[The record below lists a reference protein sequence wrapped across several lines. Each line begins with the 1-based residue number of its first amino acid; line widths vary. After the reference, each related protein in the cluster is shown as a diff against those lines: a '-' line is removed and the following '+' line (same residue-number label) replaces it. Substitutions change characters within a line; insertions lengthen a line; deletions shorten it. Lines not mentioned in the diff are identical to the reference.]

1 MREGERGG
9 KLVFSP
15 RITLCGGS
23 KGTAFYGPFL
33 VDGKLLE
40 TSNLIAFPSLSV
52 IEFIE
57 AAAFIEYF
65 SRRDEEG
72 GMPQK
77 FPPPSFL
84 ASQPSGVRDREGV
97 TSESPAS
104 EGADGRW
111 GIE

>member
-1 MREGERGG
+1 M
-9 KLVFSP
+9 
-15 RITLCGGS
+15 
-23 KGTAFYGPFL
+23 
-33 VDGKLLE
+33 DGKLLE

-72 GMPQK
+72 GRPQK
-77 FPPPSFL
+77 FLRKPPPPSFL
-84 ASQPSGVRDREGV
+84 ASQPGGVRDREGV